1 MNYIQCIELI
11 QYHWVFSFNLTTV
24 FPRKILG
31 VCLGRYYM
39 LLTELEVRVGGY
51 LSKLRA
57 R

>member
-11 QYHWVFSFNLTTV
+11 QYRWVFSFNLTTV

-39 LLTELEVRVGGY
+39 LLTELEVRAGGY